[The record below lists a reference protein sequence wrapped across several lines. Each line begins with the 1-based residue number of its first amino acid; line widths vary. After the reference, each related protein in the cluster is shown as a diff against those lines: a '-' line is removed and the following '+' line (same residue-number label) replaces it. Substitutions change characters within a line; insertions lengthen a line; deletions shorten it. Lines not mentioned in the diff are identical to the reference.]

1 MGVASIDFCD
11 VLAARLRE
19 AGYEDARVRRLENV
33 SRGGI
38 AVRRMPSTTAGEYY
52 GGGRSVSYVAQV
64 VVARESEARAID
76 ECCAIAGML
85 RDLDLRSANGSYGL
99 SAARVYTEP
108 QELYQGA
115 VTAWEFRVQAD
126 ITVR

>member
-1 MGVASIDFCD
+1 
-11 VLAARLRE
+11 
-19 AGYEDARVRRLENV
+19 
-33 SRGGI
+33 
-38 AVRRMPSTTAGEYY
+38 MPSTTGGEYY
-52 GGGRSVSYVAQV
+52 GGGRSVAYVAQV

-85 RDLDLRSANGSYGL
+85 RDLDLRSANGSYAL

-115 VTAWEFRVQAD
+115 VTAWEFRIQAD
-126 ITVR
+126 MTVR